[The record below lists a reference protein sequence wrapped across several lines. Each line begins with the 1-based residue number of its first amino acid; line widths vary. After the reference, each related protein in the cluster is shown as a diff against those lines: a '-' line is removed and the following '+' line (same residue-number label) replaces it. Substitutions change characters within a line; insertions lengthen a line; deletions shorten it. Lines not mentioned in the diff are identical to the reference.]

1 MRLGICQ
8 DDTATDPL
16 VLLPAATNN
25 YPTRYS
31 CEPRGTVVLSETYPN
46 SRTARR
52 QLKSDYTK
60 LTSFNEA
67 KKDCEKALE
76 LDPKYVKAY
85 SRMGA
90 IQCFMKEFH
99 KARESYE
106 KGLALDP
113 NHQECIDGL
122 RTVMY
127 KIQNG
132 ETDEERARH
141 GMADPEIQ
149 AILRDPLV
157 S

>member
-1 MRLGICQ
+1 MTRPQTRSYCCQRQPTITQRGI
-8 DDTATDPL
+8 
-16 VLLPAATNN
+16 PASREALSC
-25 YPTRYS
+25 YPR
-31 CEPRGTVVLSETYPN
+31 
-46 SRTARR
+46 RR